1 VLSLAFAY
9 CIDNYLGRTGHG
21 VLTVALLSWRSGVF
35 SLSPAAFIDVDFKF
49 PSNIITSFF
58 ELQSALFWVVMSG
71 GAVAPSV
78 VELAT

>member
-1 VLSLAFAY
+1 MLSLAFAY

-49 PSNIITSFF
+49 TFNMITSLF
-58 ELQSALFWVVMSG
+58 ERQPALFWVVMSG
-71 GAVAPSV
+71 RAGAPSV
-78 VELAT
+78 VELVT